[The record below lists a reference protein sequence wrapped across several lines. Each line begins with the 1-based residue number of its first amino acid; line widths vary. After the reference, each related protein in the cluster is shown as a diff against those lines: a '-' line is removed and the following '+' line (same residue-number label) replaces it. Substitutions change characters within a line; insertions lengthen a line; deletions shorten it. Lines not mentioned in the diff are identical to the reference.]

1 MAAYTTID
9 DPEAYF
15 QIKAYAGTD
24 NASQAFTLDGD
35 TDLQPDLI
43 WIKNRGYANKPVIF
57 DSARGVG
64 KSVTP
69 SDGLAEIS
77 NNDDGGYVSAFGS
90 DGFTLAEGGSSD
102 NDTNDDGDTYFAFC
116 WKETADAG
124 FDIVEYDGTG
134 SAHTISHSLSAVPD
148 WYVVKELDNNGSWYT
163 FTQTTGN
170 GQSMFINGENAI
182 SEASSGYWN
191 STSPTSSVFT
201 VGTNAGINQSSTG
214 YIAYLWRSVQG
225 FSKLGSF
232 EGNGNADGTYIHLGF
247 RAAWILMKNAD
258 DASTDW
264 NLHNNKSPG
273 YNLNS
278 SYLASNETDAE
289 VTGNSSLV
297 IDICAN
303 GFKTRGTGA
312 GINESG
318 DTIIY
323 MAFAEAPFVNS
334 NGVPNNAR

>member
-1 MAAYTTID
+1 MAVYTTID

-15 QIKAYAGTD
+15 QIKAYTGTD

-102 NDTNDDGDTYFAFC
+102 NDTNDDRYTYFAFC
-116 WKETADAG
+116 WKESATSG
-124 FDIVEYDGTG
+124 VDIVEYDGTG
-134 SAHTISHSLSAVPD
+134 SAHTISHSLSAVPE
-148 WYVVKELDNNGSWYT
+148 WYVVKELPTAGSWYMYT
-163 FTQTTGN
+163 ITSGN
-170 GQSMFINGENAI
+170 EQAMFLNGTNAI
-182 SEASSGYWN
+182 AEASGTYWN
-191 STSPTSSVFT
+191 STTPTSSVFS
-201 VGTNAGINQSSTG
+201 VGTSAGINQSSTG
-214 YIAYLWRSVQG
+214 YIAYLFRSVQG
-225 FSKLGSF
+225 FSKLSSF
-232 EGNGNADGTYIHLGF
+232 EGNGNADGPFIYTGF
-247 RAAWILMKNAD
+247 RPAWVLMKNAD

-273 YNLNS
+273 YNVNNN
-278 SYLASNETDAE
+278 YIAANTTAAE
-289 VTGNSSLV
+289 VTGNAYQI
-297 IDICAN
+297 IDMCAN
-303 GFKTRGTGA
+303 GFKIRGTGG